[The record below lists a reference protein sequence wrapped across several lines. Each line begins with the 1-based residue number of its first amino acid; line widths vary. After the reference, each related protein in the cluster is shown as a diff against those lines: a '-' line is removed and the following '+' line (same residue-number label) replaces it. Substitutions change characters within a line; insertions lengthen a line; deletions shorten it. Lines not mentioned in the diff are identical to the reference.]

1 MDSFIKKKL
10 KLKIFTYFIIK
21 LMYRITTRFCIKL
34 RKLPM
39 TDNNES
45 TDLLAQALWD
55 KIEDEWVSEDEDN
68 DWVSEKV
75 VWVSEGDDDWIPKK
89 DDWVS
94 EKIVWVSEG
103 ERMSGCPKVMM
114 ITGLI
119 QQAQ

>member
-1 MDSFIKKKL
+1 
-10 KLKIFTYFIIK
+10 
-21 LMYRITTRFCIKL
+21 
-34 RKLPM
+34 M

-55 KIEDEWVSEDEDN
+55 KIEDEWVSEDDDFDWVSEDEDDN
-68 DWVSEKV
+68 WAPKKNDWVPKSQNDDWVSEKV
-75 VWVSEGDDDWIPKK
+75 
-89 DDWVS
+89 
-94 EKIVWVSEG
+94 VWVSEG